1 MSVAGAFPALTPAP
15 SPDPGARSDQNVP
28 CLAPIEAL
36 YRWTASEDMP
46 VRYSC
51 RGSCRSNAD
60 GAAARC
66 SHWQKT
72 DKGSLD
78 RKGRGRLLRYSVES
92 CREGSAAAAVFVFVR
107 PWYQSLC
114 FMQQKHCER
123 VRVKKSVQELSETD
137 CERER
142 ARIKSLIEKA
152 TARFCTIPYIE
163 KYSEMRLKSN
173 NPKRIVEQDSLHTE
187 VCSD

>member
-1 MSVAGAFPALTPAP
+1 MSLARHRLRPRIAGRHRRICRCDTLAAEVVGATPTGLLRAAPTGRRPTRARWTGRGGDGFFGTPLSLVGRAVRQRP
-15 SPDPGARSDQNVP
+15 SP
-28 CLAPIEAL
+28 
-36 YRWTASEDMP
+36 
-46 VRYSC
+46 
-51 RGSCRSNAD
+51 
-60 GAAARC
+60 
-66 SHWQKT
+66 
-72 DKGSLD
+72 
-78 RKGRGRLLRYSVES
+78 
-92 CREGSAAAAVFVFVR
+92 
-107 PWYQSLC
+107 SLC
-114 FMQQKHCER
+114 DHGIDCASCNKNTAER

-142 ARIKSLIEKA
+142 AWIKSLIEKA